1 MAKSPAQTANSRLYS
16 KYTHVYM
23 YTDHTVDFQQ
33 SNVCITTIHV
43 PNIFDDDI
51 VQNYRAPQHL
61 VPLITEPF
69 NYTYFFILDTSNT
82 MTTNTAAER
91 TQFMRQLLTDDGNG
105 DADAGQ
111 YAVGEGSANRQTVD
125 EVVHAVAKHDHPGDA
140 FDDARRGGGVCV
152 SLAVAIVGEVVSR
165 GHKHRAVQ

>member
-61 VPLITEPF
+61 VHYLRDLAADF
-69 NYTYFFILDTSNT
+69 HSWYNSNKFI
-82 MTTNTAAER
+82 
-91 TQFMRQLLTDDGNG
+91 DDP
-105 DADAGQ
+105 
-111 YAVGEGSANRQTVD
+111 D
-125 EVVHAVAKHDHPGDA
+125 EVR
-140 FDDARRGGGVCV
+140 DAR
-152 SLAVAIVGEVVSR
+152 LALHDDPVFGAMR
-165 GHKHRAVQ
+165 MFLQ